1 MYIFIKK
8 IAKNIFKFFG
18 LEVKRY
24 YPELDQMSF
33 DQMYSEIL
41 KGEIIVFD
49 VGANKGQTIERFNKL
64 FNNMNI
70 HSFEPIK
77 FEFLNLK
84 KKYSGENKIHLNNF
98 ALGNI
103 EEEKDFHVNHY
114 TGSSSFLKT
123 TNNTDWLK
131 LRSKQ
136 FKINP
141 EEFLKNKEK
150 IKINTLDNYCLEK
163 KIDKI
168 DIVKIDT
175 QGYED
180 KVLEGCK
187 KMIKMKK
194 IKFIEIEI
202 IFSDIYEKTLTIG
215 EIENKLENN
224 YRLFA
229 NDYYGNLYSN
239 MVYQL
244 NLIYISNDFFYKI
257 KKNKEYKKN

>member
-84 KKYSGENKIHLNNF
+84 KK
-98 ALGNI
+98 
-103 EEEKDFHVNHY
+103 
-114 TGSSSFLKT
+114 
-123 TNNTDWLK
+123 
-131 LRSKQ
+131 
-136 FKINP
+136 
-141 EEFLKNKEK
+141 
-150 IKINTLDNYCLEK
+150 
-163 KIDKI
+163 
-168 DIVKIDT
+168 
-175 QGYED
+175 
-180 KVLEGCK
+180 
-187 KMIKMKK
+187 
-194 IKFIEIEI
+194 
-202 IFSDIYEKTLTIG
+202 
-215 EIENKLENN
+215 
-224 YRLFA
+224 
-229 NDYYGNLYSN
+229 
-239 MVYQL
+239 
-244 NLIYISNDFFYKI
+244 
-257 KKNKEYKKN
+257 